1 MKKNE
6 LGLGVSQ
13 EEVEPEV
20 EPVEPKQIVKSQTDF
35 SKQPKYDI
43 RIEKTEGDSSKD
55 WKCGVNGSVFQ
66 IWRGVTVTVPACVVG
81 ILRTSVAS
89 HRIEIDQ
96 GPGRPPLIEWQ
107 EASAVNYSILR
118 GPY

>member
-13 EEVEPEV
+13 EEGEPEV

-35 SKQPKYDI
+35 TKQPKYDI
-43 RIEKTEGDSSKD
+43 RIEMTEGDSAKD
-55 WKCGVNGSVFQ
+55 WKCGVNGTVFQ
-66 IWRGVTVTVPACVVG
+66 IWRGTIVTVPECVVG

-89 HRIEIDQ
+89 RLIQIPQAD
-96 GPGRPPLIEWQ
+96 GPPRNEWQ
-107 EASAVNYSILR
+107 ESSAVNYSILR

>member
-13 EEVEPEV
+13 EVETEV
-20 EPVEPKQIVKSQTDF
+20 EPVEVKVTSLSQTDF
-35 SKQPKYDI
+35 SKQPRYDI
-43 RIEKTEGDSSKD
+43 RIGMTEGDSSKD

-66 IWRGVTVTVPACVVG
+66 ILRNNIVTVPECVIG

-107 EASAVNYSILR
+107 EQSAVNYQILR

>member
-1 MKKNE
+1 MEKNE

-13 EEVEPEV
+13 EETDA
-20 EPVEPKQIVKSQTDF
+20 EPVEVKQIVRSQTDF
-35 SKQPKYDI
+35 TQQKKYDI
-43 RIEKTEGDSSKD
+43 RIEMSEGDPAKD

-66 IWRGVTVTVPACVVG
+66 IWRGTIVTVPECVVG

-89 HRIEIDQ
+89 RLIQIPQVD
-96 GPGRPPLIEWQ
+96 GPPKNEWQ
-107 EASAVNYSILR
+107 EQSAVNYSIIR